1 MDRQLEDCRDICERE
16 GWQIVG
22 PYEDNDTTAADPN
35 KPRPAYDAMMAD
47 IRAGKIDVVVV
58 SISDRLHREPSEL
71 EDFMKAARAAGMIRV
86 RTDRRHNEYNLNDSR
101 DRKDLRDEVNDAKYE
116 TDRISDRTKKAML
129 ARARKGLPTGGSR
142 AFGYE
147 KDKVTIN
154 KPEAVLI
161 REAAERILEGISLRA
176 VTKDWNDRG
185 IRSTKG
191 NVFYDTQVKSILTSP
206 RVAGLREH
214 QGEIIGKAMWKPI
227 LDEAKWQQ
235 VCTILQDPA
244 RRQPRASQSYP
255 LRGIAKCALCGQFLH
270 ANPRSDG
277 RRYRCRKE
285 GNIGCGGVSIN
296 ADQFERFVFDLIL
309 PMADSPD
316 LRDVLRGEEEGGAE
330 KARQLVLAN
339 AEDDKILSDLSDML
353 GDGEIDRKNYQKQS
367 LRLRERIEG
376 RDTELASLRGRTA
389 LSRLG
394 GDVQSGWQDM
404 SAEDKRAIILSLV
417 DRIEVGKATNLGSHN
432 FDPDRV
438 KVAYRT
444 AAIQKMVRMYRGADG
459 AWRVP
464 TILFS
469 TDPEQPLPET
479 ILRDRLLTPD
489 EIKRKKRKGRPI
501 PKSPSDPTSSRAS

>member
-1 MDRQLEDCRDICERE
+1 MAPKPKTRTNAAVYVRISSDPRQRRLGVDRQLEDCRDICERE

-22 PYEDNDTTAADPN
+22 PYEDNDKTAADPN

-71 EDFMKAARAAGMIRV
+71 ENFMKAARATGMIRV
-86 RTDRRHNEYNLNDSR
+86 RTDRRHNEYNLSDSR

-129 ARARKGLPTGGSR
+129 ARARKGLPTGGGR

-147 KDKVTIN
+147 KDKLAIN

-214 QGEIIGKAMWKPI
+214 QGEIVGKAMWKPI

-270 ANPRSDG
+270 ANPRSEG

-339 AEDDKILSDLSDML
+339 AEDDKVLSELSDML

-404 SAEDKRAIILSLV
+404 SADDKRSILLSIV
-417 DRIEVGKATNLGSHN
+417 DRIEVGKATNPGSHN
-432 FDPDRV
+432 FDPDRL
-438 KVAYRT
+438 KVVFRYE
-444 AAIQKMVRMYRGADG
+444 AIYKIANAWKTADG
-459 AWRVP
+459 RWHLP
-464 TILFS
+464 MILFDS
-469 TDPEQPLPET
+469 KAGQP
-479 ILRDRLLTPD
+479 IQ
-489 EIKRKKRKGRPI
+489 
-501 PKSPSDPTSSRAS
+501 RASPA